1 MSQAWAILAAPE
13 TTQDPQ
19 WTALIA
25 IVCAL
30 LLGATVLFFA
40 LEIPG
45 LRRDKGPLTL
55 SWSIRRWLGIY
66 PKDAKRAR
74 WAVPVFVVLE
84 LLAIGFLVWF
94 GWHILTQGPAEAHFY
109 RLER

>member
-1 MSQAWAILAAPE
+1 MDRAHRDSLRAPVRSNHPVLRVG
-13 TTQDPQ
+13 DPR
-19 WTALIA
+19 TSHK
-25 IVCAL
+25 
-30 LLGATVLFFA
+30 
-40 LEIPG
+40 
-45 LRRDKGPLTL
+45 DKGPLTL

-66 PKDAKRAR
+66 PKNAKRAR

>member
-30 LLGATVLFFA
+30 LLGATILFFA

-66 PKDAKRAR
+66 PKRREASALGRAR
-74 WAVPVFVVLE
+74 VRCVGTTGHRVPRVVR
-84 LLAIGFLVWF
+84 LAHPDAGS
-94 GWHILTQGPAEAHFY
+94 G
-109 RLER
+109 